1 MHGAARS
8 RGGDNREPR
17 RSLAA
22 TLPLPTMPTMYALM
36 LFLHLLGAAVWTG
49 GHLVLAFTVLPRA
62 LRRRSPQVLLDFEQ
76 GYERIG
82 MPALAIQ
89 VATGLW
95 MAWQLVPDVGGWLA
109 PENAVARAIA
119 LKLLLL
125 LLTALIAAH
134 ARLRVIP
141 RLSARTLPLMAWH
154 VAAVTLLAVGFVATG
169 VSFRFGGIG

>member
-1 MHGAARS
+1 
-8 RGGDNREPR
+8 
-17 RSLAA
+17 
-22 TLPLPTMPTMYALM
+22 
-36 LFLHLLGAAVWTG
+36 
-49 GHLVLAFTVLPRA
+49 
-62 LRRRSPQVLLDFEQ
+62 
-76 GYERIG
+76 
-82 MPALAIQ
+82 
-89 VATGLW
+89 W
-95 MAWQLVPDVGGWLA
+95 MAWQLVPDVGAWLA
-109 PENAVARAIA
+109 PETAVARAIA